1 MPSPSTRFLRVL
13 AKEWR
18 NLVAARAWWIMVA
31 ATGPLVGLLFMR
43 AVRTFSEVSDGAGM
57 VCGIP
62 CDPLVG
68 IWAPTFG
75 GFEIVALFLLP
86 FVAIRLVGHDR
97 VTGTLTLEHQ
107 LPLSLFARVGAKVA
121 VLMAG
126 VLVASLAG
134 VVAVALWAWYGGA
147 VSWPEI
153 LVVATGHL
161 LNGLLAVT
169 LGAVVA
175 AHTEHPSTAAVIA
188 LAITVGTWVTQF
200 AAAVYGGVWVTVAGY
215 TPGALVATFQHGLFD
230 VRLLLAAVMLTA
242 TGLAI
247 AAVGL
252 DLGCSTTRRRSRVA
266 QIAVA
271 GALGLAVIAWLPLSS
286 WDLSDARLNSFA
298 EAEER
303 RLQQLPGPLTITAQ
317 LAPED
322 PRRADLERRA
332 FAKLRRV
339 LPDVGITYSSR
350 TTTGLFEQ
358 SDTGYGEITYSI
370 GPRST
375 RSRVLTDDGV
385 LEAVWETAGVT
396 APDAED
402 DTYLGD
408 PLVTRPTGAA
418 LIFFGLWPA
427 ATGAA
432 ALCTTRW
439 RLRRPPRVPHTGGH
453 V

>member
-1 MPSPSTRFLRVL
+1 MLG
-13 AKEWR
+13 KEWR
-18 NLVAARAWWIMVA
+18 SLIASRAWWVMVA
-31 ATGPLVGLLFMR
+31 VTGPLIGVLFMR
-43 AVRTFSEVSDGAGM
+43 AVRAFSEVSDGAGIA
-57 VCGIP
+57 CGIP

-75 GFEIVALFLLP
+75 GFEVVALFLLP

-97 VTGTLTLEHQ
+97 LTGTLTMEHQ
-107 LPLSLFARVGAKVA
+107 LPLSVHARVLAKVI

-126 VLVASLAG
+126 VMVASLAG
-134 VVAVALWAWYGGA
+134 LVAVALWAWYGGT
-147 VSWPEI
+147 VSWPE
-153 LVVATGHL
+153 LVVVATGHL
-161 LNGLLAVT
+161 LNGMFAIT
-169 LGAVVA
+169 LGTVVA
-175 AHTEHPSTAAVIA
+175 AHTQHPSTAAVIA
-188 LAITVGTWVTQF
+188 LAITVGTWVMQF
-200 AAAVYGGVWVTVAGY
+200 AAAVYGGVWLTVAGY

-230 VRLLLAAVMLTA
+230 VHLLLDVLLLTA
-242 TGLAI
+242 AGLGI
-247 AAVGL
+247 ASAGL
-252 DLGCSTTRRRSRVA
+252 DLGSDPSRRRRRVA
-266 QIAVA
+266 QIAVIA
-271 GALGLAVIAWLPLSS
+271 ALGLAVTAWVPLSS
-286 WDLSDARLNSFA
+286 WDLSEARLNSFA
-298 EAEER
+298 EAEQR

-332 FAKLRRV
+332 FSKLRRA
-339 LPDVGITYSSR
+339 LPEVDITYSSR

-358 SDTGYGEITYSI
+358 SDSGYGEITYSI

-375 RSRVLTDDGV
+375 RSRVFTDDGV
-385 LEAVWETAGVT
+385 LEAIWETAGLT
-396 APDAED
+396 APAGEE
-402 DTYLGD
+402 DTYFGD

-418 LIFFGLWPA
+418 LIFFGLWPV